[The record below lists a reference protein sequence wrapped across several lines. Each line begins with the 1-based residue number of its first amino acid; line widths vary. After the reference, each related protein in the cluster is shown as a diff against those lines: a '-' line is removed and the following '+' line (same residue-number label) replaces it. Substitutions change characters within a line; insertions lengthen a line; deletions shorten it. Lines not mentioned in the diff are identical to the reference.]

1 MPEHVETKADARYVY
16 AVIPKVRRK
25 DFGPVGIGHARVYS
39 LSYQDISALV
49 HDCSAAPYPG
59 EEQSL
64 ARWVRAHSNVID
76 LAWAEAGSILPMRFG
91 VTVKADAERSSEE
104 NVRRWLAAE
113 YHQLRAKLEEFR
125 DKVELG
131 VQILWDPAVI
141 AERVARGSAEA
152 QALRAEMAGKSKG
165 LAYFHEHKIA
175 EAVKRELERKASR
188 DVEASYER
196 LREHAEGV
204 HVNRVRK
211 LNGKL
216 MIANL
221 SLLARKEQVE
231 VVGAVLGQFADEEG
245 VEVVF
250 SGPWPPA
257 TQIPSARSP
266 CKSSFPSRLEGTL
279 TAVTA

>member
-1 MPEHVETKADARYVY
+1 MRDVMQEPVETKADARYVY
-16 AVIPKVRRK
+16 AVIPRVKRE
-25 DFGPVGIGHARVYS
+25 DFGPVGIENARVYS

-49 HDCSAAPYPG
+49 HDCSPEPYQG
-59 EEQSL
+59 DEQSL
-64 ARWVRAHSNVID
+64 ARWVQVHSDVID
-76 LAWAEAGSILPMRFG
+76 LAWTETGSILPMRFD
-91 VTVKADAERSSEE
+91 VVAKADAERSADE

-113 YHQLRAKLEEFR
+113 YHHLRAKLEEFR

-131 VQILWDPAVI
+131 VQILWDPAVV
-141 AERVARGSAEA
+141 AERVARDSEEL

-165 LAYFHEHKIA
+165 LAYFHQHRIA
-175 EAVKRELERKASR
+175 EAIKRELERKASR
-188 DVEASYER
+188 DFEASYER
-196 LREHAEGV
+196 LREHAEDV

-211 LNGKL
+211 LDGKM

-250 SGPWPPA
+250 SGPWPPYTFA
-257 TQIPSARSP
+257 AKIAPMGESP
-266 CKSSFPSRLEGTL
+266 DGEQTG
-279 TAVTA
+279 